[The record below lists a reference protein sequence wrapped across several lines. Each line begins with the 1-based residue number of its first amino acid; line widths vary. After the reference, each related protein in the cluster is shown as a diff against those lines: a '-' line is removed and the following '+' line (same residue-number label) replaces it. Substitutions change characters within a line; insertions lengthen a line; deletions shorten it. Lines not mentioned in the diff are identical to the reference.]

1 VTQIGARNRKVDGI
15 FLGDNEQGEIGH
27 DLFRAACSIMGFE
40 GIVSKHRNR
49 TDRAGNRWVNAKNRA
64 HPAYNRVRDLRLRD
78 PE

>member
-15 FLGDNEQGEIGH
+15 FLGDYEQGEIGH

-40 GIVSKHRNR
+40 GIVSKRRNR
-49 TDRAGNRWVNAKNRA
+49 TDRAADATTGSRRRTVRI
-64 HPAYNRVRDLRLRD
+64 RVRDLRLRD